1 MTDPIPGAA
10 REPLVPVRGGLL
22 PPGLRRDI
30 ADLNTQY
37 FDLGLRAGPDGD
49 PRFAWSEPVRHCLLE
64 ADADTLAR
72 VAAAPFALFDLM
84 LPAGPAAATMARVED
99 SLPAPGPGH
108 WLGRC
113 ASFAHQAT
121 SVARRLADCDPL
133 TSRVALG
140 LSPEAHCWLVDCRP
154 SQLAELAGSPQAIRP
169 RWRLHARFW
178 ETLVGAAR
186 RNSPTALQW
195 AYCMGL
201 SLIDATDGATAPVA
215 PRRRTRR

>member
-10 REPLVPVRGGLL
+10 REALVPVRGGLL

-37 FDLGLRAGPDGD
+37 FDLGLRAELEGD
-49 PRFAWSEPVRHCLLE
+49 PRFAWSESVRHCLLE

-72 VAAAPFALFDLM
+72 VAAAPFALFDLL
-84 LPAGPAAATMARVED
+84 LPAGYAVTATVRVED
-99 SLPAPGPGH
+99 SLPTPAPGQ

-140 LSPEAHCWLVDCRP
+140 LSPEAHGWLVECRP
-154 SQLAELAGSPQAIRP
+154 SQLAELAGNPQAIRP

-186 RNSPTALQW
+186 RNSSLALQW

-201 SLIDATDGATAPVA
+201 SLIDATDGATALAA

>member
-1 MTDPIPGAA
+1 MTDPILGVT
-10 REPLVPVRGGLL
+10 REALVPLRVGLL

-30 ADLNTQY
+30 ADLNIQY
-37 FDLGLRAGPDGD
+37 FDLGLKAGLDGD

-72 VAAAPFALFDLM
+72 VAAAPFALFDLL
-84 LPAGPAAATMARVED
+84 LPAGLAAATTARVED
-99 SLPAPGPGH
+99 SPAAPGPGH

-113 ASFAHQAT
+113 ASFAHQAIA
-121 SVARRLADCDPL
+121 VARRLADCDPL